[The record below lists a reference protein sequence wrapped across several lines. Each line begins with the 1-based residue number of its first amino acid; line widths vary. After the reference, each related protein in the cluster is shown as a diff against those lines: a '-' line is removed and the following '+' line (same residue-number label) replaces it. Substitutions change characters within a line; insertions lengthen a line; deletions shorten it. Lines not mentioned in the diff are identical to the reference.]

1 MYNCNGLG
9 EKDRKQRYFKGDY
22 QMQKF
27 NTVAKK
33 AQVLGNKVAVTKLK
47 ALVTGDAAAALVD
60 KLVYGTKL
68 ANDHILHELEA
79 RYGAVM
85 AQYLMERMPK

>member
-1 MYNCNGLG
+1 MHQF
-9 EKDRKQRYFKGDY
+9 EQA
-22 QMQKF
+22 
-27 NTVAKK
+27 AKK
-33 AQVLGNKVAVTKLK
+33 VQISGNKIAATKLK
-47 ALVTGDAAAALVD
+47 ALVPGEAAAALINQ
-60 KLVYGTKL
+60 LVYGTKL

>member
-1 MYNCNGLG
+1 
-9 EKDRKQRYFKGDY
+9 
-22 QMQKF
+22 MQKF

-85 AQYLMERMPK
+85 AQYLLERMPK

>member
-1 MYNCNGLG
+1 
-9 EKDRKQRYFKGDY
+9 
-22 QMQKF
+22 MQKF
-27 NTVAKK
+27 NK
-33 AQVLGNKVAVTKLK
+33 AAQKIQVLANKVAVTKLK
-47 ALVTGDAAAALVD
+47 ALVTGDVAAALID

-68 ANDHILHELEA
+68 ANDHVLHELEA

>member
-1 MYNCNGLG
+1 
-9 EKDRKQRYFKGDY
+9 
-22 QMQKF
+22 MQKF
-27 NTVAKK
+27 NK
-33 AQVLGNKVAVTKLK
+33 AAQKIQVLGNKVAVTKLK
-47 ALVTGDAAAALVD
+47 ALVSGDAAAALID

-79 RYGAVM
+79 RYGAVT

>member
-1 MYNCNGLG
+1 MHQS
-9 EKDRKQRYFKGDY
+9 EQA
-22 QMQKF
+22 
-27 NTVAKK
+27 AKK
-33 AQVLGNKVAVTKLK
+33 VQILGNKVAVTKLN
-47 ALVTGDAAAALVD
+47 ALVTGETAAALID
-60 KLVYGTKL
+60 KLVYSTKL

>member
-1 MYNCNGLG
+1 
-9 EKDRKQRYFKGDY
+9 
-22 QMQKF
+22 MQKF
-27 NTVAKK
+27 NNVTKK
-33 AQVLGNKVAVTKLK
+33 VQISGNKITATKLK
-47 ALVTGDAAAALVD
+47 ALVVGNDATALID

-68 ANDHILHELEA
+68 ANDHVLHELEA

>member
-1 MYNCNGLG
+1 
-9 EKDRKQRYFKGDY
+9 
-22 QMQKF
+22 MQKF
-27 NTVAKK
+27 NSAAKK
-33 AQVLGNKVAVTKLK
+33 VQIAGNKFTATKLN
-47 ALVTGDAAAALVD
+47 ALVTCNEATTLID

>member
-1 MYNCNGLG
+1 
-9 EKDRKQRYFKGDY
+9 
-22 QMQKF
+22 MQNF
-27 NTVAKK
+27 EQVTVKN
-33 AQVLGNKVAVTKLK
+33 QVVRNKVTSYQSK
-47 ALVTGDAAAALVD
+47 ALVVPGFAAQALID

>member
-1 MYNCNGLG
+1 MVLGKKTENNGIS
-9 EKDRKQRYFKGDY
+9 RGDY

-85 AQYLMERMPK
+85 AQYLLERMPK

>member
-9 EKDRKQRYFKGDY
+9 EKDRKQRDFKGDY

-27 NTVAKK
+27 NNVAKK
-33 AQVLGNKVAVTKLK
+33 VQVSGNKVAVTKLK
-47 ALVTGDAAAALVD
+47 ALVTGETAAALID

-68 ANDHILHELEA
+68 ANDHVLHELEA

>member
-1 MYNCNGLG
+1 MHQF
-9 EKDRKQRYFKGDY
+9 EQA
-22 QMQKF
+22 
-27 NTVAKK
+27 AKK
-33 AQVLGNKVAVTKLK
+33 VQISGNKITATKLK
-47 ALVTGDAAAALVD
+47 TLVTGDDATALVD

>member
-1 MYNCNGLG
+1 MGLG
-9 EKDRKQRYFKGDY
+9 ENVQIQRDSYGGLKMHHFE
-22 QMQKF
+22 QA
-27 NTVAKK
+27 AKK
-33 AQVLGNKVAVTKLK
+33 VQISGNKITATKLK
-47 ALVTGDAAAALVD
+47 ALVAGDEAAALID

-85 AQYLMERMPK
+85 AQYLMECMPK

>member
-1 MYNCNGLG
+1 
-9 EKDRKQRYFKGDY
+9 
-22 QMQKF
+22 MQKF
-27 NTVAKK
+27 NKVATRV
-33 AQVLGNKVAVTKLK
+33 QVLGNKIAVTELK
-47 ALVTGDAAAALVD
+47 ALVTGETAAALID

-85 AQYLMERMPK
+85 AQYLMERMPR

>member
-1 MYNCNGLG
+1 MHQF
-9 EKDRKQRYFKGDY
+9 EKA
-22 QMQKF
+22 
-27 NTVAKK
+27 TKK
-33 AQVLGNKVAVTKLK
+33 VQISGNKITATKLK
-47 ALVTGDAAAALVD
+47 TLVSGKTAAALID

>member
-1 MYNCNGLG
+1 MQNFEQVSVKNQV
-9 EKDRKQRYFKGDY
+9 QRNQVTAY
-22 QMQKF
+22 QPKS
-27 NTVAKK
+27 
-33 AQVLGNKVAVTKLK
+33 
-47 ALVTGDAAAALVD
+47 LVTGDAATALIN

-85 AQYLMERMPK
+85 AQCLMERMPKN